1 MLQIVHVMSGWKTRA
16 GTAKG
21 RIEAGL
27 SRFRAACA
35 IPGARAPFLRDD
47 RGTVAVIFT
56 LVAFVAVALA
66 GGAVDV
72 GRTYSM
78 RTKLQNVL
86 DAATLATA
94 SAYLADPNH
103 DINKALAQ
111 GRQFFASNMGQD
123 QGASMT
129 SALDAMSQTVAMQ
142 AQMNVTTP
150 FLSMV
155 GINSLSLWAATEVAT
170 QESLSGGAGAEVE
183 ISLML
188 DTTGSMGQDSGN
200 GTTKMEALKQASKT
214 FVDILLP
221 DVGAP
226 KARIALA
233 PFAPYVHVSDA
244 LAQVATGQPL
254 VKDVTTTT
262 TVQCNPET
270 TCEPATCK
278 QYKKGVCQ
286 QWNQPVCT
294 TTYSQC
300 DSTST
305 ATAYLSRCMIE
316 RTGNAAFDGSGPGD
330 GAYFT
335 PVWKSSESAAK
346 NCTPGQTVVPL
357 TRDKFVLK
365 STIDSLTASGMT
377 AGHLGTAWAWYML
390 SPDWSGVFT
399 GESTPKPYATPKLKK
414 IAVLMTDGEY
424 NTYYA
429 KDGSGTAIQGGS
441 PEQAVSLCGG
451 MKLQGIEVFTVGF
464 KLDSQAAID
473 TLANCATDADHAFL
487 AEDAA
492 QLASVFREIA
502 FRSVPLHVAK

>member
-1 MLQIVHVMSGWKTRA
+1 MADGRKAGFLRFVALSSSG
-16 GTAKG
+16 KG
-21 RIEAGL
+21 R
-27 SRFRAACA
+27 
-35 IPGARAPFLRDD
+35 PPFARDD
-47 RGTVAVIFT
+47 RGTVAVVFA
-56 LVAFVAVALA
+56 LVAFAAVALA

-72 GRTYSM
+72 GRTYAM
-78 RTKLQNVL
+78 RAKLQNVL

-103 DINKALAQ
+103 DINMALAQ
-111 GRQFFASNMGQD
+111 GRQFFNSNMGD
-123 QGASMT
+123 DRGATMT
-129 SALDAMSQTVAMQ
+129 SSLDAVAQSVSMQ
-142 AQMNVTTP
+142 AEMTVKTP

-170 QESLSGGAGAEVE
+170 QESLTGGAVAEVE

-200 GTTKMEALKQASKT
+200 GTTKLDALKQAAKS

-221 DVGAP
+221 AAGTP

-233 PFAPYVHVSDA
+233 PFAPLVNLGDAYVQA
-244 LAQVATGQPL
+244 ATGEPL
-254 VKDVTTTT
+254 VKDITTTT

-270 TCEPATCK
+270 TCQPATCK

-286 QWNQPVCT
+286 QWKQPVCT

-300 DSTST
+300 DATST
-305 ATAYLSRCMIE
+305 ATSHLSRCITE
-316 RTGNAAFDGSGPGD
+316 RTGEAAFSGAGPGE
-330 GAYFT
+330 GTYFT
-335 PVWKSSESAAK
+335 PIWKTSESAAK
-346 NCTPGQTVVPL
+346 NCSPGQTIVPL
-357 TRDKFVLK
+357 TRDKFILK
-365 STIDSLTASGMT
+365 STIDGLTASGAT

-390 SPDWSGVFT
+390 SPDWAGVFPAA
-399 GESTPKPYATPKLKK
+399 STPKPYDTPKLKK

-424 NTYYA
+424 NTFYA
-429 KDGSGTAIQGGS
+429 KDASGNPIQGGS
-441 PEQAVSLCGG
+441 PEQAVSLCEG
-451 MKLQGIEVFTVGF
+451 MKGQGIEIFTVGF
-464 KLDSQAAID
+464 KLDTQKAIE
-473 TLANCATDADHAFL
+473 TLATCATDASHAFL